1 MIKSISIKN
10 FKGIGDEVS
19 IDLKPIT
26 LLFGANSAGKSTIV
40 HALHYA
46 REIFERRN
54 YNPDMT
60 ATGGKYIDLGGFEQ
74 LVHGKR
80 NGLHRRVCLRLDVA
94 ANEDDIAIFETDYDV
109 LGDNAGIAI
118 DSLLIG
124 VESVGVELQLE
135 YTSFAD
141 RVFVAE
147 SHVFVNGQ
155 RLFTL
160 ESSAQKGAKIVN
172 LDHQHPCLTRSQT
185 LDEESALQH
194 CLHRCE
200 DVFINGPESQLVFPS
215 MIDALPS
222 LGSKIR
228 FDIDKPSAS
237 ELASLDE
244 LASMAWDDGFEL
256 MLNLQSAFSDLIV
269 GPFQLVADAL
279 QQFRYLGPLRETPER
294 SHTPPK
300 SKDESR
306 WASGLAAWDELKLQ
320 PDDFVTRI
328 SSWLGDSDRLNCGC
342 QLDRRSYYVVDKV
355 SELAMKIQRSTF
367 ADDADP
373 IQPHEIADIETLQR
387 LKLVSTS
394 DESVELDPSD
404 VGVGISQ
411 VVPVLVSSLLGK
423 EHLVAIEQPELHVH
437 PRVQAELGNLFIDAA
452 INDENCF
459 ILETHSEHLIARIQ
473 RTIRRAAKSG
483 LPPDGS
489 ISPDLVAIYYV
500 SQAEGETQIDKIDL
514 DSRGDFVQPWPD
526 DFFEI
531 GFNEKF
537 GE

>member
-1 MIKSISIKN
+1 MIKRISIKN
-10 FKGIGDEVS
+10 FKGIGDEVA

-80 NGLHRRVCLRLDVA
+80 NGLNRRVCLRLDVA
-94 ANEDDIAIFETDYDV
+94 ANEDDIAIFETDYEV

-118 DSLLIG
+118 DSLLTG
-124 VESVGVELQLE
+124 VESFGVELQLE
-135 YTSFAD
+135 YNSFAE

-244 LASMAWDDGFEL
+244 LASTAWDDGFEL

-355 SELAMKIQRSTF
+355 SELAIKIQRSTF

-473 RTIRRAAKSG
+473 RTIRRVAKSG

>member
-160 ESSAQKGAKIVN
+160 ESSAQK
-172 LDHQHPCLTRSQT
+172 L
-185 LDEESALQH
+185 
-194 CLHRCE
+194 
-200 DVFINGPESQLVFPS
+200 
-215 MIDALPS
+215 S
-222 LGSKIR
+222 LIH
-228 FDIDKPSAS
+228 I
-237 ELASLDE
+237 
-244 LASMAWDDGFEL
+244 
-256 MLNLQSAFSDLIV
+256 
-269 GPFQLVADAL
+269 
-279 QQFRYLGPLRETPER
+279 
-294 SHTPPK
+294 
-300 SKDESR
+300 
-306 WASGLAAWDELKLQ
+306 
-320 PDDFVTRI
+320 
-328 SSWLGDSDRLNCGC
+328 
-342 QLDRRSYYVVDKV
+342 
-355 SELAMKIQRSTF
+355 
-367 ADDADP
+367 
-373 IQPHEIADIETLQR
+373 
-387 LKLVSTS
+387 
-394 DESVELDPSD
+394 
-404 VGVGISQ
+404 
-411 VVPVLVSSLLGK
+411 
-423 EHLVAIEQPELHVH
+423 
-437 PRVQAELGNLFIDAA
+437 
-452 INDENCF
+452 
-459 ILETHSEHLIARIQ
+459 
-473 RTIRRAAKSG
+473 
-483 LPPDGS
+483 
-489 ISPDLVAIYYV
+489 
-500 SQAEGETQIDKIDL
+500 
-514 DSRGDFVQPWPD
+514 
-526 DFFEI
+526 
-531 GFNEKF
+531 
-537 GE
+537 

>member
-1 MIKSISIKN
+1 MIKSISIEN
-10 FKGIGDEVS
+10 FKGIGGAVT

-54 YNPDMT
+54 YDPDTT
-60 ATGGKYIDLGGFEQ
+60 ASGGKYIDFGGFRQ
-74 LVHGKR
+74 LIHGKR
-80 NGLHRRVCLRLDVA
+80 NGLLNRVRLRLDVA
-94 ANEDDIAIFETDYDV
+94 ATEDDLAFFETDYDV
-109 LGDNAGIAI
+109 LSGQAGISI
-118 DSLLIG
+118 ESLLTD

-135 YTSFAD
+135 YSSFAE
-141 RVFVAE
+141 RVFVAQ
-147 SHVFVNGQ
+147 SSVFVNDQ
-155 RLFTL
+155 LLLTI
-160 ESSAQKGAKIVN
+160 ESSPQKGAKITR
-172 LDHQHPCLTRSQT
+172 LDHEHPCLTVS
-185 LDEESALQH
+185 EMIGGESALQQ
-194 CLHRCE
+194 CFHRCE
-200 DVFINGPESQLVFPS
+200 DVFLEGHESQLIFPS
-215 MIDALPS
+215 MVDAFPA
-222 LGSKIR
+222 LGTKLR
-228 FDIDKPSAS
+228 FDVDKPTPS

-244 LASMAWDDGFEL
+244 LASIAWDNGYEL
-256 MLNLQSAFSDLIV
+256 MLSLQSAFSDLVV

-294 SHTPPK
+294 SHASPK
-300 SKDESR
+300 TKDESR
-306 WASGLAAWDELKLQ
+306 WASGLAAWDALKAQ
-320 PDDFVTRI
+320 PDEFVAEI
-328 SSWLGDSDRLNCGC
+328 SSWLGDADRLNCGC
-342 QLDRRSYYVVDKV
+342 QLDRRSYYVVDKI

-367 ADDADP
+367 ADDAEP
-373 IQPHEIADIETLQR
+373 IQPHEIADIETIQR

-394 DESVELDPSD
+394 DESIELDPQD

-411 VVPVLVSSLLGK
+411 VVPVIAASLLGNNQ
-423 EHLVAIEQPELHVH
+423 LVAIEQPELHVH
-437 PRVQAELGNLFIDAA
+437 PRVQAELGNLFVDAA
-452 INDENCF
+452 VNDGNYF

-500 SQAEGETQIDKIDL
+500 SQAEGETQIDRIDL